1 MIKNRKILIVT
12 DSFPPNFA
20 PRMGLLSY
28 HLEKMGW
35 DVTIISED
43 NSEIHYNLPNLPKKV
58 YRYNYQANASK
69 TEYYLKSALNL
80 IYDHKTNSFL
90 NKFYK
95 EIKNEYFDLV
105 LCSTFNE
112 FPLNLAYKISKKLNI
127 PLLCD
132 IRDLAEQFG
141 SKIYD
146 TNGQTHNYIGRYF
159 TNLLRKRRIQR
170 RNYVLKKAN
179 AITTISPWHLDF
191 IKRYNKNVYL
201 IYNGFSEKDF
211 IAKEVKSNSF
221 NIVYT
226 GRLLDLNT
234 RNPELLFNAIE
245 ELKLEKLRIVWYVDK
260 TSKEIISKELENY
273 PITKSISEIN
283 NLVPVSAIP
292 DLLNKSSIILV
303 LTNKSTEDG
312 PKGIMTT
319 KFFEAIG
326 VEKPV
331 LCVRSDEGCLSQV
344 IKETNAGLA
353 ATNVEEVKSF
363 ITKKYKEWENNGF
376 TRQEIVSREKFSR
389 ENQAKQFVE
398 IFNSLIK

>member
-245 ELKLEKLRIVWYVDK
+245 ELKLEKLRIVWYIDK

-292 DLLNKSSIILV
+292 NLLNKSSIILV

>member
-292 DLLNKSSIILV
+292 NLLNKSSIILV

-331 LCVRSDEGCLSQV
+331 LCVRSDEGCLSQI

>member
-221 NIVYT
+221 DIVYT

-292 DLLNKSSIILV
+292 NLLNKSSIILV

>member
-260 TSKEIISKELENY
+260 TSREIISKELENY

-292 DLLNKSSIILV
+292 NLLNKSSIILV

>member
-1 MIKNRKILIVT
+1 MGKKILIVT

-283 NLVPVSAIP
+283 NLVSVSAIP
-292 DLLNKSSIILV
+292 NLLNESSIILV

-363 ITKKYKEWENNGF
+363 ITQKYKEWENNGF

>member
-95 EIKNEYFDLV
+95 EIKNEHFDLV

-221 NIVYT
+221 DIVYT

-260 TSKEIISKELENY
+260 TSREIISKELENY

-292 DLLNKSSIILV
+292 NLLNESSIILV

-363 ITKKYKEWENNGF
+363 ITNKYKEWENNGF

>member
-28 HLEKMGW
+28 HLDKMGW

-95 EIKNEYFDLV
+95 EIKNEYFDIV

-283 NLVPVSAIP
+283 NLVSVSAIP
-292 DLLNKSSIILV
+292 NLLNESSIILV

>member
-43 NSEIHYNLPNLPKKV
+43 NSETHYNLPNLPKKV

-141 SKIYD
+141 SKI
-146 TNGQTHNYIGRYF
+146 
-159 TNLLRKRRIQR
+159 
-170 RNYVLKKAN
+170 
-179 AITTISPWHLDF
+179 
-191 IKRYNKNVYL
+191 
-201 IYNGFSEKDF
+201 
-211 IAKEVKSNSF
+211 
-221 NIVYT
+221 
-226 GRLLDLNT
+226 
-234 RNPELLFNAIE
+234 
-245 ELKLEKLRIVWYVDK
+245 
-260 TSKEIISKELENY
+260 
-273 PITKSISEIN
+273 
-283 NLVPVSAIP
+283 
-292 DLLNKSSIILV
+292 
-303 LTNKSTEDG
+303 
-312 PKGIMTT
+312 
-319 KFFEAIG
+319 
-326 VEKPV
+326 
-331 LCVRSDEGCLSQV
+331 
-344 IKETNAGLA
+344 
-353 ATNVEEVKSF
+353 
-363 ITKKYKEWENNGF
+363 
-376 TRQEIVSREKFSR
+376 
-389 ENQAKQFVE
+389 
-398 IFNSLIK
+398 

>member
-35 DVTIISED
+35 DITIISED

-146 TNGQTHNYIGRYF
+146 TNGQTHNYLGRYF

-234 RNPELLFNAIE
+234 RNPELLFKAIE
-245 ELKLEKLRIVWYVDK
+245 ELKLEKLRIVWYVDN
-260 TSKEIISKELENY
+260 TSREIISKELENY

-283 NLVPVSAIP
+283 NLVSVSAIP
-292 DLLNKSSIILV
+292 NLLNESSIILV

-363 ITKKYKEWENNGF
+363 ITQKYKEWENNGF
-376 TRQEIVSREKFSR
+376 TKQNIVSREKFSR

>member
-69 TEYYLKSALNL
+69 IEYYLKSALNL

-221 NIVYT
+221 DIVYT

-245 ELKLEKLRIVWYVDK
+245 ELKLERLRIVWYVDK

-283 NLVPVSAIP
+283 NLVSVSAIP
-292 DLLNKSSIILV
+292 NLLNESSIILV

>member
-292 DLLNKSSIILV
+292 NLLNKSSIILV

-331 LCVRSDEGCLSQV
+331 LCVRSDEACLSQV

>member
-260 TSKEIISKELENY
+260 TSREIISKELENY
-273 PITKSISEIN
+273 AITKSISEIN

-292 DLLNKSSIILV
+292 NLLNKSSIILV

>member
-260 TSKEIISKELENY
+260 TSKEIINKELENY

-283 NLVPVSAIP
+283 DLVPVSAIP
-292 DLLNKSSIILV
+292 NLLNESSIILV

>member
-211 IAKEVKSNSF
+211 IAKEVKPNSF

-283 NLVPVSAIP
+283 NLVSVSAIP
-292 DLLNKSSIILV
+292 NLLNESSIILV

>member
-283 NLVPVSAIP
+283 NLVSVSAIP
-292 DLLNKSSIILV
+292 NLLNESSIILV

-326 VEKPV
+326 VKKPV

-389 ENQAKQFVE
+389 ENQAKKFVE

>member
-292 DLLNKSSIILV
+292 NLLNESSIILV

-389 ENQAKQFVE
+389 ENQAKKFVE

>member
-43 NSEIHYNLPNLPKKV
+43 NSETHYNLPNLPKKV

-69 TEYYLKSALNL
+69 IEYYLKSALNL

-146 TNGQTHNYIGRYF
+146 TNGQTHNYLGRYF

-292 DLLNKSSIILV
+292 NLLNESSIILV

-363 ITKKYKEWENNGF
+363 ITQKYKEWENNGF